1 MAYTK
6 IFESWQA
13 DFDWRQENCRKCTK
27 TGTGCNLE
35 DALLI
40 SFFGD
45 GELPDEIKG
54 QLGYVGTIDF
64 RCKEY
69 DAVTKS

>member
-6 IFESWQA
+6 IFGSWQA
-13 DFDWRQENCRKCTK
+13 DFDWRQENCRKCVK
-27 TGTGCNLE
+27 TGTGCDLE

-45 GELPDEIKG
+45 GKLPDEITER
-54 QLGYVGTIDF
+54 LGYDGTINF

-69 DAVTKS
+69 DAITK